1 MSSVDGLRPREGAMT
16 GKIRVAEKITIKAQP
31 SLVDPDSCRFQ
42 IDRLVHPGGPFFFKD
57 KQASA
62 GSPLIERVF
71 QIEGVASV
79 LVAEDVVAVGKT
91 QSASWSELVNPIGAA
106 IRTQLMSPVP
116 AILGKCVARRNGP
129 RSEAE
134 IREDVQSLLE
144 DEVNPAV
151 ERHGG
156 KISLVDVKGAVV
168 YIRMSGGCQG
178 CGAASVTL
186 KQGVEVMIREQ
197 IPEVVQI
204 VDATDHAAG
213 EAPFYAPS
221 K

>member
-1 MSSVDGLRPREGAMT
+1 MRSSVPCS
-16 GKIRVAEKITIKAQP
+16 RVENMITIKAQP
-31 SLVDPDSCRFQ
+31 SLVEPDSCKFQ
-42 IDRLVHPGGPFFFKD
+42 VDRPVHPGGPFFFKN
-57 KQASA
+57 KQEAA
-62 GSPLIERVF
+62 GSPLIERIF
-71 QIEGVASV
+71 QIEGVEIV
-79 LVAEDVVAVGKT
+79 LVAEDVVTVGKKP
-91 QSASWSELVNPIGAA
+91 SASWSDIMKPIGAA

-116 AILGKCVARRNGP
+116 AILDKRIARRKGP
-129 RSEAE
+129 RSDAE

-151 ERHGG
+151 QRHGG

-168 YIRMSGGCQG
+168 YITMGGGCQG

-204 VDATDHAAG
+204 VDATDHASG
-213 EAPFYAPS
+213 KNPFYTPS

>member
-1 MSSVDGLRPREGAMT
+1 MT
-16 GKIRVAEKITIKAQP
+16 DTTRVASKITIKAQP
-31 SLVDPDSCRFQ
+31 SLVDPDSCKFQ
-42 IDRLVHPGGPFFFKD
+42 VDRPVHPGGPFFFKT
-57 KQASA
+57 KQAAA

-71 QIEGVASV
+71 QIEGVANV
-79 LVAEDVVAVGKT
+79 LVAEDVVTVGKT
-91 QSASWSELVNPIGAA
+91 PSASWSDIMKPIGAA

-116 AILGKCVARRNGP
+116 ALLGKRVARRNGP
-129 RSEAE
+129 RSDAE

-151 ERHGG
+151 EHHGG
-156 KISLVDVKGAVV
+156 KISLVDVKDAVV
-168 YIRMSGGCQG
+168 YITMSGGCQG

-204 VDATDHAAG
+204 IDATDHASG
-213 EAPFYAPS
+213 KNPFYTPS

>member
-1 MSSVDGLRPREGAMT
+1 MT
-16 GKIRVAEKITIKAQP
+16 DKTHVADMITIKAQP
-31 SLVDPDSCRFQ
+31 SLVDPDSCKFQ
-42 IDRLVHPGGPFFFKD
+42 VDRAVHPGGPFFFKNRE
-57 KQASA
+57 AAA

-79 LVAEDVVAVGKT
+79 LVAEDVVTVGKT
-91 QSASWSELVNPIGAA
+91 PSASWSDIMKPIGAA

-116 AILGKCVARRNGP
+116 ALLGKRVARRKGP
-129 RSEAE
+129 RSDAE

-151 ERHGG
+151 EQHGG
-156 KISLVDVKGAVV
+156 KISLVDVKDAIV
-168 YIRMSGGCQG
+168 YIAMSGGCQG

-186 KQGVEVMIREQ
+186 TQGVEVMIREQ

-204 VDATDHAAG
+204 IDATDHAAG
-213 EAPFYAPS
+213 KNPFYTPN

>member
-1 MSSVDGLRPREGAMT
+1 MT
-16 GKIRVAEKITIKAQP
+16 GNIRVADKITIKAQP

-42 IDRLVHPGGPFFFKD
+42 VDRLVHTGGPFFFKD
-57 KQASA
+57 KQAAA

-71 QIEGVASV
+71 QVEGVASV
-79 LVAEDVVAVGKT
+79 LFAEAVVTVGKT
-91 QSASWSELVNPIGAA
+91 PSASWSELINPIGAA

-116 AILGKCVARRNGP
+116 AILGKRVARRNGP
-129 RSEAE
+129 RSDAE
-134 IREDVQSLLE
+134 IREDVQSLLD

-151 ERHGG
+151 EHHGG
-156 KISLVDVKGAVV
+156 RISLVDVKGAVV
-168 YIRMSGGCQG
+168 YISMSGGCQG

-204 VDATDHAAG
+204 VDSTDHAAG
-213 EAPFYAPS
+213 KTPFYTPS

>member
-1 MSSVDGLRPREGAMT
+1 MT
-16 GKIRVAEKITIKAQP
+16 DTTRVESMITIKAQP
-31 SLVDPDSCRFQ
+31 SLVDPDSCKFQ
-42 IDRLVHPGGPFFFKD
+42 IDRPVHPGGPFFFKN
-57 KQASA
+57 KQAAA

-71 QIEGVASV
+71 QVEGVANV
-79 LVAEDVVAVGKT
+79 LVAGDVVTVGKT
-91 QSASWSELVNPIGAA
+91 PSASWSDIMKPIGLA
-106 IRTQLMSPVP
+106 IRTQMMSPVP
-116 AILGKCVARRNGP
+116 AIIDKRVARRSGP
-129 RSEAE
+129 RSDAE

-151 ERHGG
+151 ARHGG
-156 KISLVDVKGAVV
+156 KISLLDVKGAVV
-168 YIRMSGGCQG
+168 YITMSGGCQG
-178 CGAASVTL
+178 CGVASVTL

-213 EAPFYAPS
+213 RNPFYTPN